1 MTYCLTPTRM
11 VKVKRLT
18 ISNINEDVDQMEF
31 TYIAGSSVKVT
42 SSEKVALSDKVKL
55 ITCPMTPISTIKYLQ
70 IAIGKLVQECLKQL
84 YL

>member
-31 TYIAGSSVKVT
+31 TYIVGSSV
-42 SSEKVALSDKVKL
+42 KVALSDKVKL

>member
-1 MTYCLTPTRM
+1 M

-84 YL
+84 YLQGPRTGKN